1 MKSLSK
7 LTKLLSVQD
16 RKGIVRLNDMPNIV
30 LLFVIIGIFLAI
42 GALIIAEIA
51 DQPSINPNDNNGSV
65 QFNATQDTLEGIGTI
80 SSFVPIIGVVVAAAV
95 ILGVVFLIR
104 A

>member
-1 MKSLSK
+1 MKSLSAK
-7 LTKLLSVQD
+7 NLSIND
-16 RKGIVRLNDMPNIV
+16 KKGIVRLNELPGVV
-30 LLFVIIGIFLAI
+30 LLFVIVGIFLAI

-51 DQPSINPNDNNGSV
+51 DQGSINPNSGNGTIA
-65 QFNATQDTLEGIGTI
+65 FNATQDTLEGIGTV

-95 ILGVVFLIR
+95 IIGVVFLIR